1 MKYLKTNLTCILNG
15 VSLPIGMQHDI
26 AYEIPERVQNDNYCC
41 YIYEHK
47 WMKMEALTCL
57 IKYLPC
63 FVVNFQP
70 ATYANLLLAKC
81 S

>member
-26 AYEIPERVQNDNYCC
+26 AYEIPNNYCC

-63 FVVNFQP
+63 FVVNFQA
-70 ATYANLLLAKC
+70 ATYANLLLAC